1 MKICFI
7 VGAGEYSGRF
17 VPESDTY
24 IIAADAG
31 YKSLE
36 ANEIK
41 PDLIVGD
48 FDSLGEIPKQKNVI
62 TVPAE
67 KNETDMSLAI
77 KHGLEQGCNIFII
90 DGGTGGRLD
99 HTIANIQ
106 LLKEI
111 KKNNAYG
118 ILLGK
123 DICITAITNES
134 LSFAAGATGIISV
147 FTIGEAAKGVTLN
160 GLKYP
165 LNNYTMTDNN
175 PIGVSNEF
183 TGKPATVSVKTGTVL
198 ITWTET
204 PVTVTFDKNVRI
216 TVNVS

>member
-1 MKICFI
+1 MKVCYI

-17 VPESDTY
+17 VPPGDTY

-31 YKSLE
+31 FITLQ
-36 ANEIK
+36 NNDIK

-48 FDSLGEIPKQKNVI
+48 FDSLGEIPKHGNII

-77 KHGLEQGCNIFII
+77 RHGLEHGCNIFII
-90 DGGTGGRLD
+90 DGGIGGRLD
-99 HTIANIQ
+99 HTVANIQ

-111 KKNNAYG
+111 RLSNAYG

-123 DICITAITNES
+123 EISITAITNES
-134 LSFAAGATGIISV
+134 LGFAAGATGIISV
-147 FTIGEAAKGVTLN
+147 FTIGDAAGGVTLG

-183 TGKPATVSVKTGTVL
+183 TGAPAVVTVKDGTV
-198 ITWTET
+198 IVTWVDTS
-204 PVTVTFDKNVRI
+204 VTIMFENGERI
-216 TVNVS
+216 TI

>member
-1 MKICFI
+1 MKKICYI

-17 VPESDTY
+17 VPSSDIYT
-24 IIAADAG
+24 IAADAG
-31 YKSLE
+31 FLTLQ
-36 ANEIK
+36 ANKIK

-48 FDSLGEIPKQKNVI
+48 FDSLGEIPKNGNII

-77 KHGLEQGCNIFII
+77 RHGLGHGCNIFIV
-90 DGGTGGRLD
+90 DGGIGGRLD

-111 KKNNAYG
+111 RQNNAYG
-118 ILLGK
+118 VLLGK

-134 LSFAAGATGIISV
+134 LSFAAGADGIISV
-147 FTIGEAAKGVTLN
+147 FTIGEVAGGVTLK

-183 TGKPATVSVKTGTVL
+183 TGAPA
-198 ITWTET
+198 E
-204 PVTVTFDKNVRI
+204 I
-216 TVNVS
+216 TVPSLIVTTAGAPVNSLLTPIGLLSVIV